1 MKKSKNLFL
10 LLVFLLFSACE
21 ATWTMEIE
29 LKDDNSGNY
38 RIAIL
43 LDQEAQLYAV
53 ETGQTSIGGLNA
65 ILTSMPEGFGSTIY
79 EDKDKLGILIRNN
92 FKNIEEFESQLEIL
106 REDENTELLLLP
118 LSDISISS
126 DGNKKS
132 ISGSFAKI
140 LNGSDQE
147 IQGIENIYNGSLS
160 IQLPGRITEPDIENI
175 LDNKVIFQHSGLLEQ
190 TFLMSSNTQ
199 ELTQIYVFGVIFSL
213 LFLGYIITRQRNNK
227 KYY

>member
-29 LKDDNSGNY
+29 LKDDNSGDY

-213 LFLGYIITRQRNNK
+213 LFLGYIIARQRNNK
-227 KYY
+227 K

>member
-1 MKKSKNLFL
+1 MKKSKNLLL

-147 IQGIENIYNGSLS
+147 IEGIENIYNGSLS

-213 LFLGYIITRQRNNK
+213 LFLGYIIARQRNNK
-227 KYY
+227 K

>member
-1 MKKSKNLFL
+1 MKKSKNLLL

-29 LKDDNSGNY
+29 LKDDNSGDY

-147 IQGIENIYNGSLS
+147 IEGIENIYNGSLS

-199 ELTQIYVFGVIFSL
+199 ELSQIYVFGVIFSL
-213 LFLGYIITRQRNNK
+213 LFLGYIIARQRNNK
-227 KYY
+227 K